1 MHTMKRSDVRKQI
14 RRLAGKRIYA
24 VTKHGVA
31 AGKLL
36 RVLGQTAWL
45 RPDSIGGKK
54 VKTQALLPL
63 ALYDLLAVGTAPY
76 GGFYGPYYG
85 PYYPGGGYG
94 GYPGAGPF
102 YPGYG
107 PGYGVPRPGYSP
119 KWR

>member
-1 MHTMKRSDVRKQI
+1 MKRSDVRKQI

>member
-1 MHTMKRSDVRKQI
+1 MQKVKRTDLRNQI

-31 AGKLL
+31 VGKLL
-36 RVLGQTAWL
+36 RVSGQTAWL

-54 VKTQALLPL
+54 VKTQAILPL
-63 ALYDLLAVGTAPY
+63 VLYDLLAAGTVPY

-85 PYYPGGGYG
+85 PYYPGGA
-94 GYPGAGPF
+94 YPGAGPY

-107 PGYGVPRPGYSP
+107 PGYGVPGFGPR
-119 KWR
+119 RR